1 MEGCTFRQ
9 LQCFIY
15 ALSKLNHMYTEVVGE
30 ISTNDE
36 YFNQVNVPAYVIGD
50 ISKWIDSIK

>member
-1 MEGCTFRQ
+1 
-9 LQCFIY
+9 
-15 ALSKLNHMYTEVVGE
+15 MYTEVVGE